1 MKIIRDPI
9 HKNIHVSD
17 TCIRFIDTPEI
28 QRLRRIKQLGLT
40 YLAYPGATHTRF
52 EHSLGVMYLADIFSK
67 NLDVYDQKL
76 LKISALLHDVG
87 HSPYSHDS
95 EEVIKKYTDK
105 THEDIGRILE
115 SDTISSI
122 LDDIDLKKSEIL
134 DIIGGK
140 KPLGKI
146 LNGSIDIDKMDYL
159 VRDSYYTGV
168 TYGIIDLYRL
178 VQEISFIDNT
188 LVIEDGGL
196 QAVESLCVSRFLM
209 SRAVYYHHV
218 SRIAESM
225 LKKALIDLLEDKKV
239 DPFVLRDMDDYEVHM
254 LLKNYNGYPKEII
267 DRIETRNLFK
277 RAIYQNISILDEKM
291 ISDYKT
297 NHERYEAEIAQ
308 NAQIDERYV
317 ILDIP
322 EYQKNRFDIP
332 FMINDEIKPLED
344 VSSLINVLDKAETS
358 DWKFGVYTLNEYKDK
373 VKKAASEVL
382 NIGQKI

>member
-17 TCIRFIDTPEI
+17 ICIRFIDTPEV

-67 NLDVYDQKL
+67 NLDEYDQKL

-95 EEVIKKYTDK
+95 EDVITRYTK
-105 THEDIGRILE
+105 ETHEDIGRILDKE
-115 SDTISSI
+115 TISSI
-122 LDDIDLKKSEIL
+122 LEDIDLKKRDIL
-134 DIIGGK
+134 DIISVK
-140 KPLGKI
+140 NPLGKI

-178 VQEISFIDNT
+178 VQEITFFDDT

-225 LKKALIDLLEDKKV
+225 LKKALIDLLENKKV
-239 DPFVLRDMDDYEVHM
+239 DPFVLRDMDDYEIHM
-254 LLKNYNGYPKEII
+254 LLKSSNGYPKDII
-267 DRIETRNLFK
+267 TRIEQRNLFK
-277 RAIYQNISILDEKM
+277 RALYQDISVLDEKM
-291 ISDYKT
+291 VREYKT
-297 NHERYEAEIAQ
+297 NIEKYETEIAQ
-308 NAQIDERYV
+308 VAGLDVKYV
-317 ILDIP
+317 VLDIP
-322 EYQKNRFDIP
+322 EYKKNKFDIP
-332 FMINDEIKPLED
+332 FMIDGEIKPVEE
-344 VSSLINVLDKAETS
+344 VSSLIQVLDKAETS
-358 DWKFGVYTLNEYKDK
+358 DWKFGVYTLNEYKDR
-373 VKKAASEVL
+373 VRKAAQRVL
-382 NIGQKI
+382 NIE

>member
-17 TCIRFIDTPEI
+17 ICIRFIDTPEV

-67 NLDVYDQKL
+67 NLDEYDQKL

-95 EEVIKKYTDK
+95 EDVITRYTK
-105 THEDIGRILE
+105 ETHEDIGRILDKE
-115 SDTISSI
+115 TISSI
-122 LDDIDLKKSEIL
+122 LEDIDLKKRDIL
-134 DIIGGK
+134 DIISVK

-178 VQEISFIDNT
+178 VQEITFFDDT

-225 LKKALIDLLEDKKV
+225 LKKALIDLLENKKV
-239 DPFVLRDMDDYEVHM
+239 DPFVLRDMDDYEIHM
-254 LLKNYNGYPKEII
+254 LLKSSNGYPKDII
-267 DRIETRNLFK
+267 TRIEQRNLFK
-277 RAIYQNISILDEKM
+277 RALYQDISVLDEKM
-291 ISDYKT
+291 VREYKA
-297 NHERYEAEIAQ
+297 NIGKYETEIAQ
-308 NAQIDERYV
+308 VAGLDVKYV
-317 ILDIP
+317 VLDIP
-322 EYQKNRFDIP
+322 EYKKNKFDIP
-332 FMINDEIKPLED
+332 FMIDGEIKPVEE
-344 VSSLINVLDKAETS
+344 VSSLIQVLDKAETS
-358 DWKFGVYTLNEYKDK
+358 DWKFGVYTLNEYKDR
-373 VKKAASEVL
+373 VRKAAQRVL
-382 NIGQKI
+382 NIE

>member
-17 TCIRFIDTPEI
+17 ICIRFIDTPEV

-67 NLDVYDQKL
+67 NLDEYDQKL

-95 EEVIKKYTDK
+95 EDVITRYTK
-105 THEDIGRILE
+105 ETHEDIGRILDKE
-115 SDTISSI
+115 TISSI
-122 LDDIDLKKSEIL
+122 LEDIDLKKRDIL
-134 DIIGGK
+134 DIISVK
-140 KPLGKI
+140 NPLGKI

-178 VQEISFIDNT
+178 VQEITFFDDT

-225 LKKALIDLLEDKKV
+225 LKKALIDLLENKKV
-239 DPFVLRDMDDYEVHM
+239 DPFVLRDMDDYEIHM
-254 LLKNYNGYPKEII
+254 LLKSSNGYPKDII
-267 DRIETRNLFK
+267 TRIEQRNLFK
-277 RAIYQNISILDEKM
+277 RALYQDISVLDEKM
-291 ISDYKT
+291 VREYKA
-297 NHERYEAEIAQ
+297 NIGKYETEIAQ
-308 NAQIDERYV
+308 VAGLDVKYV
-317 ILDIP
+317 VLDIP
-322 EYQKNRFDIP
+322 EYKKNKFDIP
-332 FMINDEIKPLED
+332 FMIDGEIKPVEE
-344 VSSLINVLDKAETS
+344 VSSLIQVLDKAETS
-358 DWKFGVYTLNEYKDK
+358 DWKFGVYTLNEYKDR
-373 VKKAASEVL
+373 VRKAAQRVL
-382 NIGQKI
+382 NIE

>member
-17 TCIRFIDTPEI
+17 ICIRFIDTPEV

-67 NLDVYDQKL
+67 NLDEYDQKL

-95 EEVIKKYTDK
+95 EDVITRYTK
-105 THEDIGRILE
+105 ETHEDIGRILDKE
-115 SDTISSI
+115 TISSI
-122 LDDIDLKKSEIL
+122 LEDIDLKKRDIL
-134 DIIGGK
+134 DIISVK
-140 KPLGKI
+140 NPLGKI

-178 VQEISFIDNT
+178 VQEITFFDDT

-225 LKKALIDLLEDKKV
+225 LKKALIDLLENKKV
-239 DPFVLRDMDDYEVHM
+239 DPFVLRDMDDYEIHM
-254 LLKNYNGYPKEII
+254 LLKSSNGYPKDII
-267 DRIETRNLFK
+267 TRIEQRNLFK
-277 RAIYQNISILDEKM
+277 RALYQDISVLDEKM
-291 ISDYKT
+291 VREYKT
-297 NHERYEAEIAQ
+297 NIGKYETEIAQ
-308 NAQIDERYV
+308 VAGLDVKYV
-317 ILDIP
+317 VLDIP
-322 EYQKNRFDIP
+322 EYKKNKFDIP
-332 FMINDEIKPLED
+332 FMIDGEIKPVEE
-344 VSSLINVLDKAETS
+344 VSSLIQVLDKAETS
-358 DWKFGVYTLNEYKDK
+358 DWKFGVYTLNEYKDR
-373 VKKAASEVL
+373 VRKAAQRVL
-382 NIGQKI
+382 NIE

>member
-17 TCIRFIDTPEI
+17 ICIRFIDTPEV

-67 NLDVYDQKL
+67 NLDEYDQKL

-95 EEVIKKYTDK
+95 EDVITRYTK
-105 THEDIGRILE
+105 ETHEDIGRILDKE
-115 SDTISSI
+115 TISSI
-122 LDDIDLKKSEIL
+122 LEDIDLKKRDIL
-134 DIIGGK
+134 DIIRVK
-140 KPLGKI
+140 NPLGKI

-178 VQEISFIDNT
+178 VQEITFFDDT

-225 LKKALIDLLEDKKV
+225 LKKALIDLLENKKV
-239 DPFVLRDMDDYEVHM
+239 DPFVLRDMDDYEIHM
-254 LLKNYNGYPKEII
+254 LLKSSNGYPKDII
-267 DRIETRNLFK
+267 TRIEQRNLFK
-277 RAIYQNISILDEKM
+277 RALYQDISVLDEKM
-291 ISDYKT
+291 VREYKT
-297 NHERYEAEIAQ
+297 NIEKYETEIAQ
-308 NAQIDERYV
+308 VAGLDVKYV
-317 ILDIP
+317 VLDIP
-322 EYQKNRFDIP
+322 EYKKNKFDIP
-332 FMINDEIKPLED
+332 FMIDGEIKPVEE
-344 VSSLINVLDKAETS
+344 VSSLIQVLDKAETS
-358 DWKFGVYTLNEYKDK
+358 DWKFGVYTLNEYKDR
-373 VKKAASEVL
+373 VRKAAQRVL
-382 NIGQKI
+382 NIE

>member
-1 MKIIRDPI
+1 
-9 HKNIHVSD
+9 
-17 TCIRFIDTPEI
+17 
-28 QRLRRIKQLGLT
+28 
-40 YLAYPGATHTRF
+40 
-52 EHSLGVMYLADIFSK
+52 MYLADIFSK

-122 LDDIDLKKSEIL
+122 LDDIDLKKKDVL

>member
-17 TCIRFIDTPEI
+17 ICIRFIDTPEV

-67 NLDVYDQKL
+67 NLDEYDQKL

-95 EEVIKKYTDK
+95 EDVITRYTK
-105 THEDIGRILE
+105 ETHEDIGRILDRE
-115 SDTISSI
+115 TISSI
-122 LDDIDLKKSEIL
+122 LEDIDLKKRDIL
-134 DIIGGK
+134 DIIRVK
-140 KPLGKI
+140 NPLGKI

-178 VQEISFIDNT
+178 VQEITFFDDT

-225 LKKALIDLLEDKKV
+225 LKKAMIDLLENKKV
-239 DPFVLRDMDDYEVHM
+239 DPFVLRDMDDYEIHM
-254 LLKNYNGYPKEII
+254 LLKSSNGYPKDII
-267 DRIETRNLFK
+267 TRIEQRNLFK
-277 RAIYQNISILDEKM
+277 RALYQDISVLDEKM
-291 ISDYKT
+291 VREYKA
-297 NHERYEAEIAQ
+297 NIGKYETEIAQ
-308 NAQIDERYV
+308 VAGLDVKYV
-317 ILDIP
+317 VLDIP
-322 EYQKNRFDIP
+322 EYKKNKFDIP
-332 FMINDEIKPLED
+332 FMIDGEIKPVEE
-344 VSSLINVLDKAETS
+344 VSSLIQVLDKAETS
-358 DWKFGVYTLNEYKDK
+358 DWKFGVYTLNEYKDR
-373 VKKAASEVL
+373 VRKAAQRVL
-382 NIGQKI
+382 NIE

>member
-17 TCIRFIDTPEI
+17 ICIRFIDTPEV

-67 NLDVYDQKL
+67 NLDEYDQKL

-95 EEVIKKYTDK
+95 EDVITRYTK
-105 THEDIGRILE
+105 ETHEDIGRILDKE
-115 SDTISSI
+115 TISSI
-122 LDDIDLKKSEIL
+122 LEDIDLKKRDIL
-134 DIIGGK
+134 DIISVK
-140 KPLGKI
+140 NPLGKI

-178 VQEISFIDNT
+178 VQEITFFDDT

-225 LKKALIDLLEDKKV
+225 LKKALIDLLENKKV
-239 DPFVLRDMDDYEVHM
+239 DPFVLRDMDDYEIHM
-254 LLKNYNGYPKEII
+254 LLKSSNGYPKDII
-267 DRIETRNLFK
+267 TRIEQRNLFK
-277 RAIYQNISILDEKM
+277 RALYQDISVLDEKM
-291 ISDYKT
+291 IREYKA
-297 NHERYEAEIAQ
+297 NIGKYETEIAQ
-308 NAQIDERYV
+308 VAGLDVKYV
-317 ILDIP
+317 VLDIP
-322 EYQKNRFDIP
+322 EYKKNKFDIP
-332 FMINDEIKPLED
+332 FMIDGEIKPVEE
-344 VSSLINVLDKAETS
+344 VSSLIQVLDKAETS
-358 DWKFGVYTLNEYKDK
+358 DWKFGVYTLNEYKDR
-373 VKKAASEVL
+373 VRKAAQRVL
-382 NIGQKI
+382 NIE

>member
-17 TCIRFIDTPEI
+17 ICIRFIDTPEV

-67 NLDVYDQKL
+67 NLDEYDQKL

-95 EEVIKKYTDK
+95 EDVITRYTK
-105 THEDIGRILE
+105 ETHEDIGRILDKE
-115 SDTISSI
+115 TISSI
-122 LDDIDLKKSEIL
+122 LEDIDLKKRDIL
-134 DIIGGK
+134 DIISVK

-178 VQEISFIDNT
+178 VQEITFFDDT

-225 LKKALIDLLEDKKV
+225 LKKALIDLLENKKV
-239 DPFVLRDMDDYEVHM
+239 DPFVLRDMDDYEIHM
-254 LLKNYNGYPKEII
+254 LLKSSNGYPKDII
-267 DRIETRNLFK
+267 TRIEQRNLFK
-277 RAIYQNISILDEKM
+277 RALYQDISVLDEKM
-291 ISDYKT
+291 IREYKA
-297 NHERYEAEIAQ
+297 NIGKYETEIAQ
-308 NAQIDERYV
+308 VAGLDVKYV
-317 ILDIP
+317 VLDIP
-322 EYQKNRFDIP
+322 EYKKNKFDIP
-332 FMINDEIKPLED
+332 FMIDGEIKPVEE
-344 VSSLINVLDKAETS
+344 VSSLIQVLDKAETS
-358 DWKFGVYTLNEYKDK
+358 DWKFGVYTLNEYKDR
-373 VKKAASEVL
+373 VRKAAQRVL
-382 NIGQKI
+382 NIE